1 MVRPGTVKWFS
12 DVKGYGF
19 IQQRG
24 GPDIYVHHSAI
35 QMDGYKT
42 LRVGMEVEFELE
54 EREGGLEARAVSP
67 LG

>member
-1 MVRPGTVKWFS
+1 MTRPGTVKWFS

-19 IQQRG
+19 IQQRS

-35 QMDGYKT
+35 RMDGYRT
-42 LRVGMEVEFELE
+42 LRVGMKVEVELE
-54 EREGGLEARAVSP
+54 EREGGLAARAVSP